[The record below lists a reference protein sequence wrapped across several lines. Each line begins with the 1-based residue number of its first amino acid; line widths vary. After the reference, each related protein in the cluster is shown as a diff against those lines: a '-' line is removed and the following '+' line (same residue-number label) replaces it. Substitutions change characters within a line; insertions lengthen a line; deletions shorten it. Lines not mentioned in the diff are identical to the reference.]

1 MSAVFDVL
9 RSFSGDGSMSALDH
23 LQLIEDRCTL
33 FKLAGIPEEEVK
45 RKLLYLSLKDGARD
59 WFRSMDLKYRL
70 DWEYMK
76 KAFYLKYYSPLKAY
90 GDRCH
95 IYSFWPHPGESI
107 TQAWGRLKERLRK
120 NPCHGLSFM

>member
-1 MSAVFDVL
+1 M
-9 RSFSGDGSMSALDH
+9 
-23 LQLIEDRCTL
+23 IEDRCTL

-76 KAFYLKYYSPLKAY
+76 KAFYLKYYSPLELMVT
-90 GDRCH
+90 GV
-95 IYSFWPHPGESI
+95 IFIIFGL
-107 TQAWGRLKERLRK
+107 TQERVSLKL
-120 NPCHGLSFM
+120 GGG